1 MISRYLSG
9 IYNGVKSMGVIF
21 LNTEIVIECRH
32 CGHAALLHETD
43 LKKYGEAP
51 GGSLVSLTQRL
62 ICKECKSG
70 SVRAYRRIDSEAPLA
85 PA

>member
-1 MISRYLSG
+1 
-9 IYNGVKSMGVIF
+9 MGVIF
-21 LNTEIVIECRH
+21 LSTEIVIECLH
-32 CGHAALLHETD
+32 CGHAALLHEAD

-51 GGSLVSLTQRL
+51 GASLVSLTRRL

-70 SVRAYRRIDSEAPLA
+70 SVRAYRRIDNEAPLS